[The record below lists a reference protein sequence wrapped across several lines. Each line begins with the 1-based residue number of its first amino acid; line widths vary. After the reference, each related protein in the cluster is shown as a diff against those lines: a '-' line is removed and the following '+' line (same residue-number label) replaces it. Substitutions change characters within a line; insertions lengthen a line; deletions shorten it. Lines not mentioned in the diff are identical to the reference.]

1 MIQKPDQES
10 ADANQLDQMCGRLLD
25 VLFEKDRLSYLGKIV
40 RGLIHNVNGP
50 LQNISMLVEVLTRG
64 QDQMDGLA
72 RSPQPVPRDKWD
84 TLSEKQRQRLTRL
97 TEQVFL
103 LSEMLRDFMVLQ
115 EIERNESEVDIK
127 LVLNKLAS
135 IFRADLFLKHQVDL
149 QLQMDEAIPLVRVRG
164 RDLIAALIHLF
175 QNAIRAVRESETKRI
190 VIECRREDDR
200 IRITF
205 RDSGCGLPA
214 DEDVERLFEL
224 FHTRWP
230 ELSSAADT
238 GEKYFGFGLFAARR
252 LLAPYGA
259 KAEIE
264 RRGDETL
271 SILEIP
277 LNP

>member
-1 MIQKPDQES
+1 MIQRPDQES
-10 ADANQLDQMCGRLLD
+10 TNQLSQMCGRLLD

-72 RSPQPVPRDKWD
+72 QSPQPVIRENWD
-84 TLSEKQRQRLTRL
+84 SLSQKQRQRLARL
-97 TEQVFL
+97 NEQVFL

-127 LVLNKLAS
+127 LVLQKLAS

-190 VIECRREDDR
+190 VIECRREEDR
-200 IRITF
+200 IRIVF
-205 RDSGCGLPA
+205 RDSGCGLAA
-214 DEDVERLFEL
+214 DEDAERLFEL
-224 FHTRWP
+224 FYSHWP
-230 ELSSAADT
+230 ELSSKADT
-238 GEKYFGFGLFAARR
+238 GERHFGFGLFAARR
-252 LLAPYGA
+252 LLAPHGV
-259 KAEIE
+259 KVEIE

-277 LNP
+277 LTP

>member
-1 MIQKPDQES
+1 MIQRPGQES

-72 RSPQPVPRDKWD
+72 RSPQPVLRDKWD
-84 TLSEKQRQRLTRL
+84 TLSEKQRQRLARL

-127 LVLNKLAS
+127 LVLQKLAS

-149 QLQMDEAIPLVRVRG
+149 QLLMDEAVPLVRVRG

-175 QNAIRAVRESETKRI
+175 QNAIRAVRESETKRV
-190 VIECRREDDR
+190 VIECRREADR

-230 ELSSAADT
+230 ELSPKADT

-259 KAEIE
+259 KVGLE

-277 LNP
+277 LTP

>member
-1 MIQKPDQES
+1 MIQRPDQES
-10 ADANQLDQMCGRLLD
+10 ANQLDQMCGRLLD

-64 QDQMDGLA
+64 QGQMDGLA
-72 RSPQPVPRDKWD
+72 RSPQPVIHEQWD

-115 EIERNESEVDIK
+115 EIERNESEVDSK
-127 LVLNKLAS
+127 LVLQKLAS

-190 VIECRREDDR
+190 VIECRREEDR
-200 IRITF
+200 IRIVF
-205 RDSGCGLPA
+205 RDSGCGLAA
-214 DEDVERLFEL
+214 DEDAEKLFEL
-224 FHTRWP
+224 FYSHWP
-230 ELSSAADT
+230 ELSSKADT

-252 LLAPYGA
+252 LLAPYGV
-259 KAEIE
+259 KVEIE

-277 LNP
+277 LTP